1 MGNFDRNLVL
11 TTPLSM
17 INTQINHIEDRGSN
31 NRSKL
36 LSNDH
41 YVSRDCLK
49 GYCESVSWEFGRRE
63 VDSVMIVS
71 NNLTFLNLDQSTE
84 GPRNVSIGNIDFFIL
99 HFCERRLW

>member
-31 NRSKL
+31 NRSNL

-49 GYCESVSWEFGRRE
+49 GYCESVS
-63 VDSVMIVS
+63 
-71 NNLTFLNLDQSTE
+71 
-84 GPRNVSIGNIDFFIL
+84 
-99 HFCERRLW
+99 